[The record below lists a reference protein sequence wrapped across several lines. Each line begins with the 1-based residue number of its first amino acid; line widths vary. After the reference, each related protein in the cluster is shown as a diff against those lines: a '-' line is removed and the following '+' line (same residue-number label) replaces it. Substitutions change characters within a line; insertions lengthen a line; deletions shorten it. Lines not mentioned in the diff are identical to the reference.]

1 MSAHN
6 RHFVPGSLA
15 THDHALWVCERTKP
29 LLMLVTDVGTSIRID
44 IPGRARG
51 FEPVGHK
58 VRNLYADESGC
69 WVSSQDGR
77 VHISLDGTV
86 IPVEDD
92 FPTSAHDTRW
102 SVLRISDSMNRYSS
116 SRHNVTQWADA
127 PVFPKDHVELPS
139 ARQLFVTTTREFLS
153 SRPGALSDAGEIELQ
168 PASTDELFGTCVLI
182 PVDPADCVGDPI
194 VWALSERDRIR
205 RENASPNL
213 VDVVL
218 DGSFPFTT
226 LIFLFRIDELPR
238 RVLAHRFALFD
249 RDGGPGLWRGAP
261 SIMNHLRLHIE
272 ERGGADRIDRLEPDA
287 EGLTWV

>member
-1 MSAHN
+1 MRSQVGASPRYLLSESSHPVAEVIASST
-6 RHFVPGSLA
+6 REILAEVYVEAQVPAFGSWVEIETEDGMVLYGLVS
-15 THDHALWVCERTKP
+15 HAETGSVE
-29 LLMLVTDVGTSIRID
+29 
-44 IPGRARG
+44 PGRRAVALG
-51 FEPVGHK
+51 
-58 VRNLYADESGC
+58 
-69 WVSSQDGR
+69 
-77 VHISLDGTV
+77 
-86 IPVEDD
+86 
-92 FPTSAHDTRW
+92 AHYD
-102 SVLRISDSMNRYSS
+102 
-116 SRHNVTQWADA
+116 
-127 PVFPKDHVELPS
+127 
-139 ARQLFVTTTREFLS
+139 
-153 SRPGALSDAGEIELQ
+153 
-168 PASTDELFGTCVLI
+168 
-182 PVDPADCVGDPI
+182 
-194 VWALSERDRIR
+194 RDRIR